1 MCDGLLFVGAGGS
14 FENRTRIVV
23 EIAKAVRENVPKGTP
38 IFLRVSAT
46 EWMEESDIRKEF
58 GSWDVESTLGL
69 ARMLPQLGVDL
80 LDVSSGGNN
89 EKQRIQPHSN
99 YQVDIIG
106 RIRKAMKDEGLQLQL
121 DAVGLITDAMRAKDI
136 VEESVHE
143 ELMADAIFVARQFMR
158 EPEWVLRVA

>member
-1 MCDGLLFVGAGGS
+1 M
-14 FENRTRIVV
+14 
-23 EIAKAVRENVPKGTP
+23 P

-46 EWMEESDIRKEF
+46 EWMEESDIGKEF
-58 GSWDVESTLGL
+58 GSWDVKSTLNL
-69 ARMLPQLGVDL
+69 ARMLPQLGVDLLDVDL

-106 RIRKAMKDEGLQLQL
+106 RIRKAMKDEGPQLLL
-121 DAVGLITDAMRAKDI
+121 DVVGLIADAMQAKDI
-136 VEESVHE
+136 VESVHE

-158 EPEWVLRVA
+158 EPE